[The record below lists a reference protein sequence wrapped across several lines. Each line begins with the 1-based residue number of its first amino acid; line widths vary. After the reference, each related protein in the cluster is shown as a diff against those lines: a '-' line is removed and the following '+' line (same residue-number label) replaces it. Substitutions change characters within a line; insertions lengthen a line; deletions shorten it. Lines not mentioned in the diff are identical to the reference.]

1 VIDLEYDDVDA
12 AFAESVARLCQ
23 ARLLRPAGATP
34 ARSYEWSHEWWH
46 SVAELGIL
54 ALTTPDGGGTVTT
67 VAAAM
72 ESLGNADAPGPFVE
86 TFIAVQLLGAAEAA
100 AVVAG
105 DEVVAV
111 KTSDIVAW
119 LPIASAVIEL
129 DAGNAY
135 RARVTEPV
143 VAVDSLAGEPWGR
156 AGLERLDDLGDPTR
170 AVAVGDVA
178 AAAYLVGEAD
188 HLLTAAAVYAG
199 DRVQFKNPIGNFQA
213 VAHPLADCH
222 LRLAAARTVTRIAAH
237 AIDSGD
243 QHAAAASA
251 TARRSATKAALET
264 AYQAHQ
270 TYGAIGF
277 TIEGPVGNRS
287 AKIRQTSL
295 AGHGAGAG
303 IEHILRQRGL

>member
-12 AFAESVARLCQ
+12 AFAESVARLCE
-23 ARLLRPAGATP
+23 ARLARAAGVTP
-34 ARSYEWSHEWWH
+34 AWSHEWWR
-46 SVAELGIL
+46 AAGELGIL

-86 TFIAVQLLGAAEAA
+86 TFIAVQSLAEADA
-100 AVVAG
+100 AALVTG

-111 KTSDIVAW
+111 KTGETIAW
-119 LPIASAVIEL
+119 LPIASSVIEL
-129 DAGNAY
+129 DAGHAY
-135 RARVTEPV
+135 RARVTEPI

-156 AGLERLDDLGDPTR
+156 AKLERLDDLGDATR
-170 AVAVGDVA
+170 AIAVGDVA

-188 HLLTAAAVYAG
+188 HLLTAAARYAA

-213 VAHPLADCH
+213 VAHPLADCYM
-222 LRLAAARTVTRIAAH
+222 RLAAARTVTRIAAH

-251 TARRSATKAALET
+251 TARCSATKAALET
-264 AYQAHQ
+264 AYRTHQ

-277 TIEGPVGNRS
+277 TIEGPIGNRS
-287 AKIRQTSL
+287 AKIRQMSL
-295 AGHGAGAG
+295 AGHSTSAG